1 MYFPNLGHNICD
13 GHAGHLKRYECFSL
27 LVVLISR
34 AVRSAEADFEH
45 MYDVSN
51 IVASMGN
58 IQRTTSV
65 TLSYEDISACD
76 DTQNVEPV
84 GPGFIK
90 KYYHFQYARAG
101 VVNCKVKKSDEFFV
115 THTMKK
121 TASMEIIFCFI

>member
-1 MYFPNLGHNICD
+1 M
-13 GHAGHLKRYECFSL
+13 
-27 LVVLISR
+27 LISR

-58 IQRTTSV
+58 IKRTNSV
-65 TLSYEDISACD
+65 TLTYEDISACD
-76 DTQNVEPV
+76 DAQNVEPV
-84 GPGFIK
+84 GSGFIK

-101 VVNCKVKKSDEFFV
+101 VVNCKVKKSDETYV

-121 TASMEIIFCFI
+121 AASMQTS